1 MALAL
6 GTEKKWQ
13 VYLVVA
19 LFVLILCIGGYQIK
33 QYFGSS
39 PSTPVPVTAVRL
51 ANPPA
56 VPANERPTAAIAP
69 TPGGPEARKLSNEGI
84 DPGLHLDKLALTE
97 QVEYVGIGRNIFS
110 GESSLPPAHIETPK
124 TSPRPNQQALNV
136 PSGPPAPPKP
146 PPIDLRYFGYTQ
158 QKNKTFEAFFVH
170 GEDVFVAHTGEIVD
184 HRYKVGAILP
194 TSVQI
199 TDLGYNNIQTLPLQA
214 N

>member
-1 MALAL
+1 VVSLGVLAL
-6 GTEKKWQ
+6 RIAEPNLRRPFRAPAIWI
-13 VYLVVA
+13 V
-19 LFVLILCIGGYQIK
+19 GGR
-33 QYFGSS
+33 FGISS
-39 PSTPVPVTAVRL
+39 DWIAGRWAPTQTT
-51 ANPPA
+51 N
-56 VPANERPTAAIAP
+56 PTAAIAP

-199 TDLGYNNIQTLPLQA
+199 TDLGYNNIQSLPLQA